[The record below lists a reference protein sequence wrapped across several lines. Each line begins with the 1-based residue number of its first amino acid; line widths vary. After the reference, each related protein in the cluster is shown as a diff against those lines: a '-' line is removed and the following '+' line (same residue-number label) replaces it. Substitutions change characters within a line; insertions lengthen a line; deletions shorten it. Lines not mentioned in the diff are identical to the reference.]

1 MSLLRARSK
10 CISAAFGAD
19 ASWINT
25 SQYEATDLSVKSD
38 LIPVQRQEGIKW
50 AIYIPECE
58 AGCPD
63 TLKTIPNMA
72 KMLKH
77 IVRTKEVPFLK
88 NCFILQISEN
98 NASFFTREFHKG
110 FHRFLPD
117 SKCWSQIL
125 YGFHFKVSPVIVTDA

>member
-1 MSLLRARSK
+1 
-10 CISAAFGAD
+10 
-19 ASWINT
+19 
-25 SQYEATDLSVKSD
+25 
-38 LIPVQRQEGIKW
+38 
-50 AIYIPECE
+50 
-58 AGCPD
+58 
-63 TLKTIPNMA
+63 
-72 KMLKH
+72 MLKH

-125 YGFHFKVSPVIVTDA
+125 YGFHFKVSPVIVKDA